1 MLLKFVIIRDLE
13 GLFVSK
19 GGNHVMQK
27 REKVFS
33 LRKELGKKL
42 KNNGF
47 SKEFMDIQL
56 KFRKPINQYST
67 AELKEETLKA
77 LIKYY
82 RRKIEQV
89 TSYKELEEIIEGIP
103 FSRQS
108 IEISEIEEEGYSS
121 AIHLLTDI
129 NPKLKERRN
138 DYRERF
144 TVQNFKEL
152 LPINIKVKKFSN
164 NKQQFLEKTGIA
176 FGKIPIRK
184 SARLR
189 SYRIKTD
196 YKSYR
201 LIDLGTLLAEA
212 FLENSLELFIISNP
226 ELYEYQGIK
235 FCFENKMENGN
246 VVDVYVDMKI
256 DNMNAEGRMVFE
268 KLKKFKY
275 ISANAELNIIP
286 VVDETRSFYKLYLN
300 SEYNVI
306 HNFNDL
312 HYKIMLREFIDRQ
325 ENIKKHIR
333 IRGDKATVYA
343 RFFETKKHINKST
356 FKVMKNNCFKENFGY
371 IELDNDVDLMKFK
384 KIEREFLEFK
394 KVVPLPELNDHSFRV
409 KKLGRI
415 KADGVYV
422 SSPVKALIVDI
433 VAPNS
438 FAHECLHLID
448 YTVMKDS
455 TLLSEGIRFRLIV
468 DRYIELVSKKVDSL
482 ENGDAF
488 KSQWFSNKKYNKDYY
503 LDYSEI
509 FARAGEMYL
518 FYIAKIET
526 SFLYD
531 NYNSIVFP
539 KDDELMNMISDYFK
553 WLFVKLKAQLPKKER
568 SIMKIL
574 NDTKSSVDTLS
585 AASIGIC
592 H

>member
-1 MLLKFVIIRDLE
+1 M
-13 GLFVSK
+13 
-19 GGNHVMQK
+19 MQK

-138 DYRERF
+138 DYKERF

-184 SARLR
+184 SAHLR

-333 IRGDKATVYA
+333 IRGDKATVYM
-343 RFFETKKHINKST
+343 FF
-356 FKVMKNNCFKENFGY
+356 
-371 IELDNDVDLMKFK
+371 
-384 KIEREFLEFK
+384 
-394 KVVPLPELNDHSFRV
+394 
-409 KKLGRI
+409 
-415 KADGVYV
+415 
-422 SSPVKALIVDI
+422 
-433 VAPNS
+433 
-438 FAHECLHLID
+438 
-448 YTVMKDS
+448 
-455 TLLSEGIRFRLIV
+455 
-468 DRYIELVSKKVDSL
+468 
-482 ENGDAF
+482 
-488 KSQWFSNKKYNKDYY
+488 
-503 LDYSEI
+503 
-509 FARAGEMYL
+509 
-518 FYIAKIET
+518 
-526 SFLYD
+526 
-531 NYNSIVFP
+531 
-539 KDDELMNMISDYFK
+539 
-553 WLFVKLKAQLPKKER
+553 
-568 SIMKIL
+568 
-574 NDTKSSVDTLS
+574 
-585 AASIGIC
+585 
-592 H
+592 

>member
-1 MLLKFVIIRDLE
+1 M
-13 GLFVSK
+13 SK

-108 IEISEIEEEGYSS
+108 IEISKIDEEGYSS

-129 NPKLKERRN
+129 NPKLKERRK
-138 DYRERF
+138 DYKERF
-144 TVQNFKEL
+144 KVQNFKEL

-176 FGKIPIRK
+176 FAKNPIRK
-184 SARLR
+184 SAHMRTYRL
-189 SYRIKTD
+189 KTD
-196 YKSYR
+196 YKTYK

-212 FLENSLELFIISNP
+212 FLENSFELFIISNP

-235 FCFENKMENGN
+235 FCFKNKIENENI
-246 VVDVYVDMKI
+246 VDVYVDMKI
-256 DNMNAEGRMVFE
+256 DNMTAEGIMIFE
-268 KLKKFKY
+268 KLKEFKY
-275 ISANAELNIIP
+275 INTNAELNIIP
-286 VVDETRSFYKLYLN
+286 VEDDTRSFYKLNLN
-300 SEYNVI
+300 PEYNVI

-312 HYKIMLREFIDRQ
+312 HYKIMLIEFIDRQ
-325 ENIKKHIR
+325 ENIKKHIKL
-333 IRGDKATVYA
+333 RGDKATVYA

-356 FKVMKNNCFKENFGY
+356 FRVMENNCFKENFGY
-371 IELDNDVDLMKFK
+371 VELDNDVDLIKFK

-422 SSPVKALIVDI
+422 SSPVKALIIDI
-433 VAPNS
+433 AAPNS

-448 YTVMKDS
+448 YTMTNDT
-455 TLLSEGIRFRLIV
+455 TLLSEGIRFRPIV
-468 DRYIELVSKKVDSL
+468 DKYKELVSQNVDSL
-482 ENGDAF
+482 KSGDAF
-488 KSQWFSNKKYNKDYY
+488 KAQWFSSKKYNKDYY

-531 NYNSIVFP
+531 VYNSIVFP
-539 KDDELMNMISDYFK
+539 KGEEFMNMITDYFN
-553 WLFVKLKAQLPKKER
+553 WLFRKLKANQPKKER
-568 SIMKIL
+568 LIMKIL
-574 NDTKSSVDTLS
+574 NNMNSNMDAVGAAPLEYIINSDGQLTLF
-585 AASIGIC
+585 
-592 H
+592 

>member
-1 MLLKFVIIRDLE
+1 M
-13 GLFVSK
+13 SK

-82 RRKIEQV
+82 RRKVEQV

-108 IEISEIEEEGYSS
+108 IEISEIEAEGYSS
-121 AIHLLTDI
+121 AIQLLTDI

-138 DYRERF
+138 DYKERF

-184 SARLR
+184 SAHLR

-226 ELYEYQGIK
+226 ELYEYQGMK

-325 ENIKKHIR
+325 ENIKKHIK

-371 IELDNDVDLMKFK
+371 VELDNDVDLMKFK

-422 SSPVKALIVDI
+422 SSPVRALIVDI
-433 VAPNS
+433 AAPNS

-455 TLLSEGIRFRLIV
+455 TLLSEGIRFRPIV

-553 WLFVKLKAQLPKKER
+553 WLFLKLKAQLPKKER

-585 AASIGIC
+585 AAPLEYVINSDGQLTLF
-592 H
+592 

>member
-1 MLLKFVIIRDLE
+1 M
-13 GLFVSK
+13 SK

-67 AELKEETLKA
+67 AGLKEETLKA

-82 RRKIEQV
+82 RRKVEQV

-108 IEISEIEEEGYSS
+108 IEISEIEAEGYSS

-138 DYRERF
+138 DYKERF

-184 SARLR
+184 SAHLR

-226 ELYEYQGIK
+226 ELYEYQGMK

-256 DNMNAEGRMVFE
+256 DNMNAEGRMIFE

-325 ENIKKHIR
+325 ENIKKHIK

-371 IELDNDVDLMKFK
+371 VELDNDVDLMKFK

-433 VAPNS
+433 AAPNS

-455 TLLSEGIRFRLIV
+455 TLLSEGIRFRPIV

-553 WLFVKLKAQLPKKER
+553 WLFLKLKAQLPKKER
-568 SIMKIL
+568 FIMKIL

-585 AASIGIC
+585 AAPLEYVINSDGQLTLF
-592 H
+592 

>member
-1 MLLKFVIIRDLE
+1 M
-13 GLFVSK
+13 SK

-27 REKVFS
+27 REKIFS

-47 SKEFMDIQL
+47 SREFMDIQL

-129 NPKLKERRN
+129 NSKLKERRN
-138 DYRERF
+138 DYKERF
-144 TVQNFKEL
+144 TVRNFKEL

-184 SARLR
+184 SAHLR
-189 SYRIKTD
+189 SYRIKID

-235 FCFENKMENGN
+235 FCFDNKVEIGN

-256 DNMNAEGRMVFE
+256 DNVNAEGINVFE

-286 VVDETRSFYKLYLN
+286 VVDETRSFYKFYLN

-325 ENIKKHIR
+325 ENIKRHIK

-371 IELDNDVDLMKFK
+371 VELDNDVDLMKFK

-433 VAPNS
+433 AAPNS

-455 TLLSEGIRFRLIV
+455 TLLSEGIQFRPIV
-468 DRYIELVSKKVDSL
+468 DRYKELVSKKVDSL

-503 LDYSEI
+503 FDYSEI

-553 WLFVKLKAQLPKKER
+553 WLFLKLKAQLPKKER

-574 NDTKSSVDTLS
+574 NDTKSSVDTLN
-585 AASIGIC
+585 AAPLEYVINSDGQLTLF
-592 H
+592 

>member
-1 MLLKFVIIRDLE
+1 M
-13 GLFVSK
+13 SK

-27 REKVFS
+27 REKIFS

-89 TSYKELEEIIEGIP
+89 TSYKELEEMIEGIP

-108 IEISEIEEEGYSS
+108 IEISEIEAEGYSS

-138 DYRERF
+138 DYKERF

-184 SARLR
+184 SAHLR

-235 FCFENKMENGN
+235 FCFDNKMENGN

-325 ENIKKHIR
+325 ENIKKHIK

-343 RFFETKKHINKST
+343 RFFETKKYINKST

-371 IELDNDVDLMKFK
+371 VELDNDVDLMKFK

-433 VAPNS
+433 AAPNS

-455 TLLSEGIRFRLIV
+455 TLLSEGIRFRPIV

-553 WLFVKLKAQLPKKER
+553 WLFLKLKAQLSKKER

-585 AASIGIC
+585 AAPLEYVINSDGQLTLF
-592 H
+592 